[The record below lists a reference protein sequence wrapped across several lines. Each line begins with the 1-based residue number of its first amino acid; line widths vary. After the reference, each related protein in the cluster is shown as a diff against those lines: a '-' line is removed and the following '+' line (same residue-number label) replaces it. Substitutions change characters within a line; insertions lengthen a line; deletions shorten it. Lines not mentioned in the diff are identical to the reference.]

1 MTGAILQ
8 YEKETFEE
16 EDYSEEDYLEWLW
29 ELLVV

>member
-16 EDYSEEDYLEWLW
+16 EDYSEEDYLDSKR
-29 ELLVV
+29 VVN

>member
-16 EDYSEEDYLEWLW
+16 EDYSEEDYLDS
-29 ELLVV
+29 